1 VLGDLDLAEDAVQ
14 DAFATALERWP
25 RDGIPANP
33 GAWIVATA
41 RNRAID
47 RFRRER
53 TFARKQEL
61 LARLTEMTLAE
72 EDEEGVIPDERLGL
86 IFACC
91 HPALAPEARVA
102 LTLRML
108 GGLTTAEIARAF
120 IVPEP
125 TMAQRLVR
133 AKRKVRDAGIPL
145 RVPPDHL
152 LPERLRSVLAVLY
165 LVFNEGYAATS
176 GDAYIRRE
184 LCDEAIRLGKLLA
197 VLMPDEP
204 EVLGLLALMLLQ
216 DSRREARTGPGGELV
231 LLEDQD
237 RSRWDTARIAEG
249 LRVLDRALSFRQP
262 GPYQVQ
268 AAIAALHTR
277 AASADETDWRQI
289 AALYG
294 ELARMTPSVVVDLNR
309 AVALAMADG
318 PEVGLGL
325 VDRIEGL
332 DRYHLF
338 HSTRADLLRRLGRN
352 DEAAEAYER
361 ALELAGTATE
371 RDFLERRLSEV
382 HA

>member
-1 VLGDLDLAEDAVQ
+1 
-14 DAFATALERWP
+14 
-25 RDGIPANP
+25 
-33 GAWIVATA
+33 
-41 RNRAID
+41 
-47 RFRRER
+47 
-53 TFARKQEL
+53 
-61 LARLTEMTLAE
+61 
-72 EDEEGVIPDERLGL
+72 
-86 IFACC
+86 
-91 HPALAPEARVA
+91 
-102 LTLRML
+102 
-108 GGLTTAEIARAF
+108 
-120 IVPEP
+120 
-125 TMAQRLVR
+125 
-133 AKRKVRDAGIPL
+133 
-145 RVPPDHL
+145 
-152 LPERLRSVLAVLY
+152 VLY
-165 LVFNEGYAATS
+165 LIFNEGYVATS
-176 GDAYIRRE
+176 SPGLVRAD
-184 LCDEAIRLGKLLA
+184 LCEEAIRLGKLLA

-231 LLEDQD
+231 LLEHQD

-268 AAIAALHTR
+268 AAIAALHAR

-352 DEAAEAYER
+352 GEAAEAYER

-382 HA
+382 LA